1 MMRRSVSAAV
11 AAAVVVVVVAV
22 AAVGAYYYYTS
33 RGGTVYF
40 YMTDP
45 GGHSSS
51 GSGASN
57 NASFAIYLTVTSI
70 MIHSA
75 SKGWMTVSNKTIT
88 VQLSSSLSL
97 ITSKSLP
104 PGNYTEIRFV
114 VSSVTVQVG
123 GVNVSA
129 SLPSGV
135 LKAPIINGGLQV
147 TSGKSAY
154 LVIYMGPHLV
164 LTGNGQYVLR
174 PVITVEAYYSPL
186 TSNAAT
192 TTS

>member
-1 MMRRSVSAAV
+1 MIRRSVSAAV
-11 AAAVVVVVVAV
+11 AAAVVIVIVVI
-22 AAVGAYYYYTS
+22 AAVGVYYYYTS

-45 GGHSSS
+45 GSHFSSSS
-51 GSGASN
+51 GTSN
-57 NASFAIYLTVTSI
+57 NISFAIYLTVTSI

-88 VQLSSSLSL
+88 VPLSSSLSM

-104 PGNYTEIRFV
+104 PGNYTDIRFV

-147 TSGKSAY
+147 TNGKNAY

-164 LTGNGQYVLR
+164 MTGNGQYILR
-174 PVITVEAYYSPL
+174 PVITVEAYYSP
-186 TSNAAT
+186 AAISTNT
-192 TTS
+192 TTT